1 MFKFKSASA
10 YWQSFSEFQSFTN
23 VDEMNA
29 LVKRFVSVYELTSA
43 AESVLNTIKLHAKR
57 FVGVCWL
64 YREEIA
70 RKAGVSLSSVNRA
83 IKALKETGILTVHHT
98 IHTKRGGQ
106 THSVYV
112 INRDFVGADLAAP
125 VPSRDSA
132 PLPSREAAFEPA
144 NETPYE
150 SVKVDEEPRQTT
162 DSASQPQVHK
172 NFNTNQHKTLKDKT
186 HSINID
192 NNEPDVEDVL
202 KSVPTEFITLMKPY
216 YDGNPDVITARWKT
230 ACVAI
235 KKSCFSLANTSWE
248 TIGQAW
254 RDVVRQY
261 KRRKI
266 RNSSDDGLG
275 GYFYRVLCDYLLD
288 EYLRKVW
295 G

>member
-10 YWQSFSEFQSFTN
+10 YWQKFSSYQSFAT

-29 LVKRFVSVYELTSA
+29 LVTRFMSTYELPPSA
-43 AESVLNTIKLHAKR
+43 AAVLNTIKLHAKH

-83 IKALKETGILTVHHT
+83 LNALKDVGILSVHHT

-112 INRDFVGADLAAP
+112 INPEFVGDP
-125 VPSRDSA
+125 GS
-132 PLPSREAAFEPA
+132 AFEPA
-144 NETPYE
+144 NESPSAAE
-150 SVKVDEEPRQTT
+150 KVDEKPRQTT
-162 DSASQPQVHK
+162 VSADKTEVHK
-172 NFNTNQHKTLKDKT
+172 NFDTNLHNKTSKTQTSIKIDKD
-186 HSINID
+186 D
-192 NNEPDVEDVL
+192 DQVEMDIL
-202 KSVPTEFITLMKPY
+202 KSIPKEFVSIMSPY
-216 YDGNPDVITARWKT
+216 YDSPEVIAARWKT

-235 KKSCFSLANTSWE
+235 KKSCINLSYTSWE
-248 TIGQAW
+248 TIGEAW
-254 RDVVRQY
+254 TSVVKLY
-261 KRRKI
+261 KRNRI
-266 RNSSDDGLG
+266 RNTSDDGLG

-288 EYLRKVW
+288 DYLRNAWSK